1 MSMQLVDIGVNL
13 TDRAFASDLDE
24 VLARSR
30 TAGVNKL
37 IVTGTNLAESRQ
49 AVELCQQE
57 RCQQEHCQQQSPG
70 LWCTAGVH
78 PHNAKEW
85 TEHHYAE
92 LKALLEHPL
101 VVAVGETGLDF
112 NRNFSPPEQQLF
124 AFEQQLKLA
133 AETGLPLFLHE
144 RDAHEQQLKLL
155 KQYRSQISG
164 GVIHCF
170 TGSHE
175 ELENYLE
182 LDLYVGIT
190 GWICD
195 ERRGLHMQ
203 ELIHLIPTNRL
214 LLETDC
220 PYLLPRTLRPKP
232 KSRRNEPQYL
242 AHITEQIALML
253 KTDADKLAQQTSQ
266 NAATLFGLS
275 CLD

>member
-1 MSMQLVDIGVNL
+1 MELVDIGVNL

-24 VLARSR
+24 VLARSQA
-30 TAGVNKL
+30 AGVNRL

-49 AVELCQQE
+49 ALDLCQQLN
-57 RCQQEHCQQQSPG
+57 QQSG
-70 LWCTAGVH
+70 SELWCTAGVH

-85 TEHHYAE
+85 SDDHYTK
-92 LKALLEHPL
+92 LKALLQEPN

-124 AFEQQLKLA
+124 AFEEQLKLA
-133 AETGLPLFLHE
+133 AETAMPLFLHE
-144 RDAHEQQLKLL
+144 RDAHKEQLRLL
-155 KQYRSQISG
+155 KQYRDQLSG

-170 TGSHE
+170 TGSRE
-175 ELENYLE
+175 ELENYLA

-195 ERRGLHMQ
+195 ERRGTHLQ
-203 ELIHLIPTNRL
+203 ELIHLIPSDRL

-253 KTDADKLAQQTSQ
+253 KTDAESLAHQTSN
-266 NAATLFGLS
+266 NAATLFKLG
-275 CLD
+275 

>member
-1 MSMQLVDIGVNL
+1 
-13 TDRAFASDLDE
+13 
-24 VLARSR
+24 
-30 TAGVNKL
+30 
-37 IVTGTNLAESRQ
+37 
-49 AVELCQQE
+49 
-57 RCQQEHCQQQSPG
+57 
-70 LWCTAGVH
+70 
-78 PHNAKEW
+78 
-85 TEHHYAE
+85 

-112 NRNFSPPEQQLF
+112 NRNFSPAEQQLF

-133 AETGLPLFLHE
+133 AETGLPVFLHE
-144 RDAHEQQLKLL
+144 RDAHEQQLTLL

-164 GVIHCF
+164 GVVHCF
-170 TGSHE
+170 TGNKE

-195 ERRGLHMQ
+195 ERRGLHLQ
-203 ELIHLIPTNRL
+203 ELIHLIPPDRL

-242 AHITEQIALML
+242 AHIAEQVADLL
-253 KTDADKLAQQTSQ
+253 KTDATTLARQTTE
-266 NAATLFGLS
+266 NATALFGLP

>member
-1 MSMQLVDIGVNL
+1 MNTELVDIGVNL

-30 TAGVNKL
+30 DAGVNKM
-37 IVTGTNLAESRQ
+37 IVTGTDLEESQQ
-49 AVELCQQE
+49 AIELCQ
-57 RCQQEHCQQQSPG
+57 RHGPG

-78 PHNAKEW
+78 PHHAKEW
-85 TEHHYAE
+85 TDSYYRQ
-92 LKALLEHPL
+92 LKALLQDPL

-112 NRNFSPPEQQLF
+112 NRNFSPPDQQLF

-133 AETGLPLFLHE
+133 AETGMPLFLHE
-144 RDAHEQQLKLL
+144 RDAHGEQLKLL
-155 KQYRSQISG
+155 QQYRPHISS

-170 TGSHE
+170 TGNRE

-190 GWICD
+190 GWVCD
-195 ERRGLHMQ
+195 ERRGLHLQ
-203 ELIHLIPTNRL
+203 ELIHLIPPDRL

-232 KSRRNEPQYL
+232 KSRRNEPQHL
-242 AHITEQIALML
+242 AHINEQIAQIL
-253 KTDADKLAQQTSQ
+253 KVEADTLAKQTSA
-266 NAATLFGLS
+266 NATKLFQ
-275 CLD
+275 LD